1 MADYY
6 PLISRAV
13 ASLGPDSTPE
23 LRAEMYERATHA
35 LIGQLRSLDPPMD
48 AEDIER
54 ERMALEAAVERVEQE
69 VSAPRSAPPPPPPQP
84 RPVAAPPRREPPPPP
99 ARPAPAPAPMA
110 PAPARAEAE
119 EPSWDQ
125 ADDVPGEAAYQQEG
139 AGPFHDE
146 GPKTIE
152 EVEALLAPDPP
163 QPRHPQAPRPEVQD
177 RGWVRGAVVAGGIAV
192 VVAVTAYAAW
202 RLRDKASTYQRSA
215 EVTEQQQKFTDRIGE
230 NGPETGP
237 QAAPSPP
244 AATAPPA
251 RAPATSAADPAAP
264 ATQAPAPTLVPAAP
278 PPPGGIGVF
287 QRAGLIEE
295 PSEPNGQP
303 KATSGKVTWK
313 LETVP
318 GGEGGVVDNAVH
330 ATVDLSDAG
339 LTADLILRKNRD
351 QALPASH
358 TLEVRFATT
367 DKSTNGKIRDMSVP
381 EMRTEEGQRGT
392 PLSGLPVPVMEN
404 LVLVG
409 LSSLPADVERNLDL
423 LKSRNWMMVALRYA
437 NGKRAI
443 LVFEKGAPGD
453 RVLQDAMQAW
463 KQ

>member
-6 PLISRAV
+6 PLIARAV

-48 AEDIER
+48 GEDIER
-54 ERMALEAAVERVEQE
+54 ERMALEAAVRRVEQE
-69 VSAPRSAPPPPPPQP
+69 VSAPSPAPPPPRTEAPP
-84 RPVAAPPRREPPPPP
+84 PPRREAQAPPPPPPPP
-99 ARPAPAPAPMA
+99 ARPASSKTGAAPVA
-110 PAPARAEAE
+110 ARAAFRESEDQDDKSFEDGYETE
-119 EPSWDQ
+119 EPGVG
-125 ADDVPGEAAYQQEG
+125 DDGSGPEGFEDLIAAE
-139 AGPFHDE
+139 
-146 GPKTIE
+146 
-152 EVEALLAPDPP
+152 PP
-163 QPRHPQAPRPEVQD
+163 QPRHPQAPRPEVED
-177 RGWVRGAVVAGGIAV
+177 RSWVRGAVVLGGIAV
-192 VVAVTAYAAW
+192 VVAFTAYAAW
-202 RLRDKASTYQRSA
+202 RLRDKASTYQRTA
-215 EVTEQQQKFTDRIGE
+215 DVTEQQQKYTDRIGE
-230 NGPETGP
+230 NGPEAGP
-237 QAAPSPP
+237 
-244 AATAPPA
+244 ATAPPA
-251 RAPATSAADPAAP
+251 TTTAPDETSAGSSVPAVPAA
-264 ATQAPAPTLVPAAP
+264 QAPTLVPAAP

-318 GGEGGVVDNAVH
+318 GGEGGLVDNAVH
-330 ATVDLSDAG
+330 ATVELAEAG
-339 LTADLILRKNRD
+339 LTADLMLRKNRD

-358 TLEVRFATT
+358 TLEVRFTTT

-381 EMRTEEGQRGT
+381 EMRTEEGQRGS

-423 LKSRNWMMVALRYA
+423 LKSRNWMMVGLRYA
-437 NGKRAI
+437 NGKRAV
-443 LVFEKGAPGD
+443 LVFEKGSPGD
-453 RVLQDAMQAW
+453 RVLQDALQAW